1 VIIEL
6 GEEHIV
12 QIMID
17 NGSNYEKACRLVSQK
32 YRIVWQ
38 SCLAHTINLMLK
50 SIGEFP
56 DHKAMIEGARRICH
70 WLYNHNRLHAMTR
83 QTIGGELVRWNA
95 TRFGTNYMFLE
106 SMFRHKDKFMVWMSS
121 PCFLDSKFSSTLEGR
136 YAHSRLSSLTWWYM
150 M

>member
-12 QIMID
+12 QIMTD

-70 WLYNHNRLHAMTR
+70 WLYNNNRLHAMTR
-83 QTIGGELVRWNA
+83 
-95 TRFGTNYMFLE
+95 
-106 SMFRHKDKFMVWMSS
+106 
-121 PCFLDSKFSSTLEGR
+121 
-136 YAHSRLSSLTWWYM
+136 
-150 M
+150 